1 MFEEICYAKNY
12 LSEVICRFDFASQ
25 IDELKNSMPKVIYDA
40 VRKHF
45 PIAEPQDVVGAE
57 LSINPITPPVLNQIA
72 IKQWIFLSRDRKNKC
87 TIDTNAIIFSIGN
100 YNVFEEHSSYELIKD
115 INATIISKDETLTN
129 EKIGEYTYTL
139 EYKYKK
145 KKYKYDIIY
154 HINDVSPPVFI
165 GAPNT
170 LTIEANNS
178 KSICDVIVYA
188 DNYDNIPNCKIIG
201 DYDKT
206 KIGSYND
213 LEYVITDSS
222 NNENKK
228 KFTLNVV
235 DKIKTINNY
244 SKPNYLYLDDIIK
257 NYKTDNTS
265 IGIDVSK
272 WQGNVDFK
280 AVKNAGIEFVI
291 MRIGSQRSPG
301 EDISMDVKF
310 KEYYKAAKD
319 AGLKIGVYIYN
330 TAISPD
336 DGINTARWVIKE
348 LNGDKLDFPIAYDF
362 EDWSD
367 FMNFKISL
375 HTLSKAYLAF
385 EKELQDNGYDAM
397 LYSSKF
403 YLENVWMHYEKSKI
417 WLAHYT
423 TKTDY
428 QGEYMM
434 WQMTSLAKVNGIT
447 DNTVD
452 IDILYKK

>member
-1 MFEEICYAKNY
+1 MKKKVLLIIPTVTILTLFGVFIYNDYNY
-12 LSEVICRFDFASQ
+12 DPYEV
-25 IDELKNSMPKVIYDA
+25 PK
-40 VRKHF
+40 
-45 PIAEPQDVVGAE
+45 DV
-57 LSINPITPPVLNQIA
+57 TMTLN
-72 IKQWIFLSRDRKNKC
+72 DN
-87 TIDTNAIIFSIGN
+87 N